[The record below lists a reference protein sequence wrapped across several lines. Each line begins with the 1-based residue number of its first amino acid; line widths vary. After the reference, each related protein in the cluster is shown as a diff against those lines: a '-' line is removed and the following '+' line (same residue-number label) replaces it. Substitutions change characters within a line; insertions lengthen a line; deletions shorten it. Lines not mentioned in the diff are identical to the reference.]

1 MALLNLKDFEDNELI
16 LVLAPSDRIQEVNV
30 EILKNFLNKKD
41 TSCIYVTVAKPYKT
55 IIKSLE
61 KNGIKPDKLFFVD
74 CATGL
79 ATGNE
84 EVQRSGNA
92 IFCPPQMLSDI
103 SIAMS
108 NFVDSIPKK
117 ENKTLILDTLSTLML
132 YNNAETVG
140 KFMHAVTG
148 KLRNWGVKSV
158 ILTMEEETDKEIISQ
173 ISQFVDKVVKI

>member
-1 MALLNLKDFEDNELI
+1 MSVPESRKFRVIVSPRLRVNDLLFRLPF
-16 LVLAPSDRIQEVNV
+16 
-30 EILKNFLNKKD
+30 
-41 TSCIYVTVAKPYKT
+41 
-55 IIKSLE
+55 
-61 KNGIKPDKLFFVD
+61 
-74 CATGL
+74 
-79 ATGNE
+79 
-84 EVQRSGNA
+84 
-92 IFCPPQMLSDI
+92 
-103 SIAMS
+103 
-108 NFVDSIPKK
+108 PKK